1 MHTPSAP
8 PLLTPPMQ
16 GVGTQPGCP
25 VTCDHWERGLA
36 LTDADPEGTVG
47 LPTAARA
54 NFQVSKLGRGQRV
67 SPSCV
72 GRTEDSPEQGSV
84 SFMYWGCSQRQ
95 PCAEKQRSI
104 APGSPLM

>member
-16 GVGTQPGCP
+16 GMGTQPDCP
-25 VTCDHWERGLA
+25 VTCDHWERGWPSQT
-36 LTDADPEGTVG
+36 LTLKAQWACPLQPE
-47 LPTAARA
+47 A

-72 GRTEDSPEQGSV
+72 GRTQRTAQSRALFPSCTGAALRDSHV
-84 SFMYWGCSQRQ
+84 
-95 PCAEKQRSI
+95 QRSRDQ
-104 APGSPLM
+104 